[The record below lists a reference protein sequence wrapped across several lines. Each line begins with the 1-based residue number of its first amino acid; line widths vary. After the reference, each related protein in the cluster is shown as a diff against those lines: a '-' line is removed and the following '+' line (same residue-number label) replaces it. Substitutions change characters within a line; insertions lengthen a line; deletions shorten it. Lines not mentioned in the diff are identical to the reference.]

1 MMDAML
7 LEGVSVGGVSDEA
20 LAGAKRAERTGE
32 ERFRA
37 VRVTPAEL
45 SEAAEEGAQG
55 ELREVRLDG
64 RGYRVT
70 PRFLKGLAQ
79 RMGVPASVF
88 SLFPPGAVLRRG
100 AEVHPD
106 LPLRVTADESEG
118 LLLGLVEDKGAPVP
132 VGAIERSMREDRR
145 LAKFGYADGVMKG
158 TFDLSETWSIA
169 GDSDYRV
176 QVRVSVPVDGMGAP
190 EATLGL
196 MRLICSNGAVAEA
209 SAFRTKLE
217 ARDGDGGH
225 FRRLLESFS
234 NPRGVEALRGR
245 LLAAAGTKASVG
257 EVYKVEEFLRRQV
270 ERSEV
275 SMRLRERLQEV
286 AGNPCVRYGVTD
298 IGAIGARRRALLP
311 ADCPVAD
318 LLNFVTELATH
329 HGRFL
334 KDPGAAD
341 ALLGAFFTSDFDLEE
356 MYPTSRGAR
365 ERLLEGVA
373 FPARSG
379 A

>member
-1 MMDAML
+1 MDGRL
-7 LEGVSVGGVSDEA
+7 LDGGA
-20 LAGAKRAERTGE
+20 AGGLLDAESAGSGGWE
-32 ERFRA
+32 WAGGERFRA
-37 VRVTPAEL
+37 VRVTPAGWAT
-45 SEAAEEGAQG
+45 AAEEGDKG
-55 ELREVRLDG
+55 ELREVRLEG

-79 RMGVPASVF
+79 RMGVPGSGFA
-88 SLFPPGAVLRRG
+88 LFPPAAVLRRG

-106 LPLRVTADESEG
+106 MPLRVTADETEG
-118 LLLGLVEDKGAPVP
+118 TLLGLVEDKGAPVP

-145 LAKFGYADGVMKG
+145 LARFGYADGVMRG
-158 TFDLSETWSIA
+158 TFDLNESWSIA

-176 QVRVSVPVDGMGAP
+176 QVRMSVPVDGMGAP
-190 EATLGL
+190 DATLGL
-196 MRLICSNGAVAEA
+196 MRLVCSNGAMAEA
-209 SAFRTKLE
+209 AAFRTRLE
-217 ARDGDGGH
+217 ARDGSGGH
-225 FRRLLESFS
+225 FRRLMESFS

-270 ERSEV
+270 ERSEL

-318 LLNFVTELATH
+318 LLNFVTELSTH

-334 KDPGAAD
+334 KDPAAAD
-341 ALLGAFFTSDFDLEE
+341 ALLGAFYTSDFDLEE

-373 FPARSG
+373 FPERGG